1 MPSLPQDT
9 FMRANRRNF
18 NLGLAAVIGLPG
30 GALAM
35 GRKGAGEQVGA
46 APAIIT
52 VGEPIISEFER
63 ERRAEG
69 RLWAEGYTQAELD
82 AAQEKYG
89 LIFPPDLV
97 ASFRDRR
104 PVLGYDW
111 RSDDPEIRAML
122 KWPLE
127 GLLFD
132 VEHNGLWEPEW
143 GRRPSSEGER
153 AEVVTKV
160 VGDAPKLIPLVSHRY
175 LPEEPHE
182 VGNPVFSVVQSDV
195 IYYGADLADYFERE
209 FGDPSRPLP
218 HAVKPIRFW
227 SDLAR

>member
-1 MPSLPQDT
+1 MMAALRADFSFSATVIALPD
-9 FMRANRRNF
+9 
-18 NLGLAAVIGLPG
+18 

-35 GRKGAGEQVGA
+35 GQKNQGDQRGAISLV
-46 APAIIT
+46 IS

-63 ERRAEG
+63 QRRAEG

-82 AAQEKYG
+82 VAQEKYG

-97 ASFRDRR
+97 ALFRERR

-111 RSDDPEIRAML
+111 RSDDAEIRAML

-127 GLLFD
+127 GLQFD

-143 GRRPSSEGER
+143 GERPRTEGER
-153 AEVVTKV
+153 AEVVAKV

-175 LPEEPHE
+175 LPAEPHE
-182 VGNPVFSVVQSDV
+182 VGNPVFSVVQSDI

-209 FGDPSRPLP
+209 FGDPARPLA
-218 HAVKPIRFW
+218 HAVKHIRFW
-227 SDLAR
+227 SDLIV